1 MGRALYTGKYQKWV
15 KSRVIKRPMRKPLP
29 SKLGGR
35 SRGMENHSETRG
47 DMILAETY

>member
-1 MGRALYTGKYQKWV
+1 MGKHQKWV

-29 SKLGGR
+29 SKLGGI

-47 DMILAETY
+47 DMILAETH